1 MIEWFANRLVI
12 MDWQKEDINK
22 DKKIEAAVNKISYL
36 LMKMEEME
44 R

>member
-1 MIEWFANRLVI
+1 ME
-12 MDWQKEDINK
+12 WQKEEINK

-36 LMKMEEME
+36 LIQIDEID